1 MSQDRQFEQ
10 LVQTITEK
18 VRAEMQ
24 RQAQGAGPAQVS
36 AQQTSLG
43 ATPRRRDDDPLPRPG
58 TRSYASDSSAASAG
72 GHTGHSHAGHSH
84 GPGSPCKAGKGECT
98 GCGWSISRR
107 PDDVAKIVGL
117 GAQRVS
123 AAPGFDG
130 GALRQDLARYIDHTL
145 LKANASRDELKKIC
159 EEAAKYKFASVCVN
173 AVNVAFCARE
183 LRGSG
188 VPVVAVV
195 GFPLG
200 ASTPTAKAFETREAV
215 RDGAQEIDTVINI
228 GALKSKD
235 YALVLEDIAAVVQA
249 AGGKKVKVILET
261 GELSRDEKVIA
272 CALSKTAGA
281 AFVKTSTGFGP
292 GGATADDV
300 ALMKAVVG
308 EELEVKA
315 SGGVR
320 TSEDVDNMIK
330 AGATRIGASASVAI
344 VRGTPPAKP
353 EAGKPQLRRVGGY

>member
-18 VRAEMQ
+18 VRSEMA
-24 RQAQGAGPAQVS
+24 RQG
-36 AQQTSLG
+36 QTSMG
-43 ATPRRRDDDPLPRPG
+43 VAQRSNGSTADTPLVKG
-58 TRSYASDSSAASAG
+58 NAHEH
-72 GHTGHSHAGHSH
+72 GHQH
-84 GPGSPCKAGKGECT
+84 GPSSPCKAGKGECT

-107 PDDVAKIVGL
+107 PDDVAKIVSL

-130 GALRQDLARYIDHTL
+130 SLLRQDLARYIDHTL
-145 LKANASRDELKKIC
+145 LKANATREELKKLC
-159 EEAAKYKFASVCVN
+159 EEAAKYKFASVCIN
-173 AVNVAFCARE
+173 AANVAYCARE

-200 ASTPTAKAFETREAV
+200 AMTPAAKGFETREAV
-215 RDGAQEIDTVINI
+215 RDGAQEIDMVINI

-235 YALVLEDIAAVVQA
+235 YALLLADIQAVVQA

-261 GELSRDEKVIA
+261 GELTREEKIIS
-272 CALSKTAGA
+272 CALSKVAGA

-300 ALMKAVVG
+300 ALMKSVVG
-308 EELEVKA
+308 DELEVKA

-320 TSEDVDNMIK
+320 TSEDVDTMIK
-330 AGATRIGASASVAI
+330 AGATRIGASASIAI
-344 VRGTPPAKP
+344 VRGTVAAKDGSAGKDG
-353 EAGKPQLRRVGGY
+353 AGKPQLRRIGGY

>member
-10 LVQTITEK
+10 LVSTIADR
-18 VRAEMQ
+18 VRAELA
-24 RQAQGAGPAQVS
+24 RQG
-36 AQQTSLG
+36 QTSLG
-43 ATPRRRDDDPLPRPG
+43 VPAR
-58 TRSYASDSSAASAG
+58 SSAQDGAG
-72 GHTGHSHAGHSH
+72 HGHSH
-84 GPGSPCKAGKGECT
+84 GHTGGHGPGTPCKAGKGECI

-107 PDDVAKIVGL
+107 PDDVAKIVDL

-123 AAPGFDG
+123 AAPGLD
-130 GALRQDLARYIDHTL
+130 AAAVRQDLARYIDHTL
-145 LKANASRDELKKIC
+145 LKANASRDDFKKLC
-159 EEAAKYKFASVCVN
+159 EEARKYKFASVCVN
-173 AVNVAFCARE
+173 AANVGYCARE

-200 ASTPTAKAFETREAV
+200 ATTPAAKAFETREAV
-215 RDGAQEIDTVINI
+215 RDGAEEIDMVINI

-235 YALVLEDIAAVVQA
+235 YALVLADIQAVVGA

-261 GELSRDEKVIA
+261 GELTRDEKIVS
-272 CALSKTAGA
+272 CALSKIAGA

-300 ALMKAVVG
+300 ALMKAIVG
-308 EELEVKA
+308 DELEVKA
-315 SGGVR
+315 SGGMR
-320 TSEDVDNMIK
+320 TSEDVDKMLQ

-344 VRGTPPAKP
+344 VRGTAPKV

>member
-18 VRAEMQ
+18 VRSEMA
-24 RQAQGAGPAQVS
+24 RQG
-36 AQQTSLG
+36 QTSMG
-43 ATPRRRDDDPLPRPG
+43 VAQ
-58 TRSYASDSSAASAG
+58 RSGGSAADAPIVKG
-72 GHTGHSHAGHSH
+72 NAHDHGHHH

-107 PDDVAKIVGL
+107 PDDVAKIVNL

-130 GALRQDLARYIDHTL
+130 SLLRQDLARYIDHTL
-145 LKANASRDELKKIC
+145 LKANATRDELKKLC

-173 AVNVAFCARE
+173 AVNVAYCARE

-200 ASTPTAKAFETREAV
+200 ASTPAAKGFETREAV
-215 RDGAQEIDTVINI
+215 RDGAQEIDMVINI

-235 YALVLEDIAAVVQA
+235 YALVLADIQAVVQA

-261 GELSRDEKVIA
+261 GELTREEKIIS
-272 CALSKTAGA
+272 CALSKVAGA

-308 EELEVKA
+308 DELEVKA

-320 TSEDVDNMIK
+320 TSEDVDTMIK
-330 AGATRIGASASVAI
+330 AGATRIGASASIAI
-344 VRGTPPAKP
+344 VRGTVAAKEGAGKVGP
-353 EAGKPQLRRVGGY
+353 GNDGAGKPQLRRIGGY

>member
-10 LVQTITEK
+10 LVSTIADRVK
-18 VRAEMQ
+18 AELA
-24 RQAQGAGPAQVS
+24 RQG
-36 AQQTSLG
+36 QTSLG
-43 ATPRRRDDDPLPRPG
+43 VPA
-58 TRSYASDSSAASAG
+58 RSSTGEGASHGG
-72 GHTGHSHAGHSH
+72 GHGHSH
-84 GPGSPCKAGKGECT
+84 GHGHGGPGTPCKAGKGECT

-107 PDDVAKIVGL
+107 PDDVAKIVDL

-123 AAPGFDG
+123 AAPGLDG

-145 LKANASRDELKKIC
+145 LKANASRDEFKKLC
-159 EEAAKYKFASVCVN
+159 EEARKYKFASVCVN
-173 AVNVAFCARE
+173 AANVGYCARE

-200 ASTPTAKAFETREAV
+200 ATTPAAKAFETREAV
-215 RDGAQEIDTVINI
+215 RDGAEEIDMVINI

-235 YALVLEDIAAVVQA
+235 YGLVLTDIQAVVGA

-261 GELSRDEKVIA
+261 GELTRDEKIIS
-272 CALSKTAGA
+272 CALSKIAGA

-292 GGATADDV
+292 GGATAEDV
-300 ALMKAVVG
+300 ALMKVIVG
-308 EELEVKA
+308 DELEVKA

-320 TSEDVDNMIK
+320 TSEDVDKMIQ

-344 VRGTPPAKP
+344 VRGATAKV
-353 EAGKPQLRRVGGY
+353 ETGKPQLRRVGGY

>member
-1 MSQDRQFEQ
+1 MSHDRQFES
-10 LVQTITEK
+10 LVDTITAR
-18 VRAEMQ
+18 VRAELA
-24 RQAQGAGPAQVS
+24 RQAPAAAPAV
-36 AQQTSLG
+36 
-43 ATPRRRDDDPLPRPG
+43 
-58 TRSYASDSSAASAG
+58 ASIGVPARSAAPPSAPHG
-72 GHTGHSHAGHSH
+72 H

-98 GCGWSISRR
+98 GCGWSIARR
-107 PDDVAKIVGL
+107 PDDVATIVDL

-123 AAPGFDG
+123 SAPGLDG
-130 GALRQDLARYIDHTL
+130 AVLRADLARYIDHTL
-145 LKANASRDELKKIC
+145 LKANADRAEFKKLCDE
-159 EEAAKYKFASVCVN
+159 ARKYKFASVCVN
-173 AVNVAFCARE
+173 AANVAFCARE

-200 ASTPTAKAFETREAV
+200 ATTPAAKAFETREAI
-215 RDGAQEIDTVINI
+215 RDGAEEIDMVINI

-235 YALVLEDIAAVVQA
+235 YAVVLADITAVVQA
-249 AGGKKVKVILET
+249 AGGKRVKVILET
-261 GELSRDEKVIA
+261 GELNRDEKIIA
-272 CALSKTAGA
+272 CTLSKVAGA

-308 EELEVKA
+308 EEVEVKA

-320 TSEDVDNMIK
+320 TSDDVDKMIQ

-344 VRGTPPAKP
+344 VKGAPKIEAKP
-353 EAGKPQLRRVGGY
+353 ALRRVGGY